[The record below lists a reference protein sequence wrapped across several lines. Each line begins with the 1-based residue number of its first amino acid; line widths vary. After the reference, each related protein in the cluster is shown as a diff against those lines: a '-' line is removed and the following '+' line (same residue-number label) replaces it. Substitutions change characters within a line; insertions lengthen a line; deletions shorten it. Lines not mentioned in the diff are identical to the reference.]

1 MDTMLGEGKGSYG
14 MGWSIFEQPG
24 LGKSVGHGGFN
35 YGLATFYFH
44 HLNPNQTIIA
54 YDNTAGS
61 GFGKIV
67 TSALYLLNN
76 KPGIEKV
83 NKTSLAR
90 IYGSTMKEKGI
101 DEAAVIFNELK
112 SDTSHYYVNERE
124 LNWLGYDFLRAEFD
138 GHMQLALEVFKIN
151 SFLFPKSF
159 NVYDS
164 YGEALLQSGKRE
176 QGILMYKK
184 SLSINPDNKKAS
196 EVLDQIKDK
205 N

>member
-1 MDTMLGEGKGSYG
+1 
-14 MGWSIFEQPG
+14 
-24 LGKSVGHGGFN
+24 
-35 YGLATFYFH
+35 
-44 HLNPNQTIIA
+44 
-54 YDNTAGS
+54 
-61 GFGKIV
+61 
-67 TSALYLLNN
+67 
-76 KPGIEKV
+76 
-83 NKTSLAR
+83 
-90 IYGSTMKEKGI
+90 MKEKGI